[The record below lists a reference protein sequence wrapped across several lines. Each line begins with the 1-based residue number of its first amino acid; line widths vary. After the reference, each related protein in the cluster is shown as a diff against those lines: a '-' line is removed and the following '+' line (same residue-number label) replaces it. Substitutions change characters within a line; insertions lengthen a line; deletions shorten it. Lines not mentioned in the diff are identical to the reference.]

1 MELLLNILWL
11 LLALPAFAVWR
22 RAASSDARPQ
32 HSQLR
37 SLFLLSCM
45 LMLLFPVVSA
55 SDDLHPVCAEIE
67 ESGPSKRV
75 VKHITSAG
83 TAAWSMT
90 GALPASPA
98 GMGQL
103 RYEIC
108 GSVPEDRSVIPQE
121 IPAHALGCRAPPAP
135 RA

>member
-11 LLALPAFAVWR
+11 LLALPAIIVWR
-22 RAASSDARPQ
+22 RAASMEAQ

-55 SDDLHPVCAEIE
+55 SDDVHPVCAEIG
-67 ESGPSKRV
+67 ESGASKRV
-75 VKHITSAG
+75 VKQISSAG
-83 TAAWSMT
+83 MAAWSMT

-98 GMGQL
+98 GMGQF

-108 GSVPEDRSVIPQE
+108 GSVCEDRSVVPLE
-121 IPAHALGCRAPPAP
+121 IPAHALGCRAPPA
-135 RA
+135 RWA